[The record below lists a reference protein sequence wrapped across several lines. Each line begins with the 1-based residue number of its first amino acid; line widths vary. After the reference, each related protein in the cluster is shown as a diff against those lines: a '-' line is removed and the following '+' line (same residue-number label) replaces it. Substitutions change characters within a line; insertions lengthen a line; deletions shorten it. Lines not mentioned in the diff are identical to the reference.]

1 MPQGKTA
8 TVVKKYPQLIH
19 TNLTS
24 AGSDDVFPTKYDSRG
39 NLVWVNQTG
48 GANQDIGQNVC
59 ADTNGNVYVVGK
71 LPKNGNPTD
80 QVTLTNARRP
90 HFARLNSLYS
100 LCACIIILFP
110 VFSKTR
116 RIYGKIDG

>member
-1 MPQGKTA
+1 MPQGKKV

-24 AGSDDVFPTKYDSRG
+24 AGSDDVFLTKYDSSG
-39 NLVWVNQTG
+39 NLVWVNQAG
-48 GANQDIGQNVC
+48 GANQDIGQDVC

-71 LPKNGNPTD
+71 LPRNGNPTG
-80 QVTLTNARRP
+80 QVTLTNARRL

-100 LCACIIILFP
+100 LRACIIILLP

-116 RIYGKIDG
+116 RIYVKTDG